1 MRKYYADITKGL
13 TAAAQQNHRR
23 EVGDPAGEAATL
35 SNMALLFCPDGKS
48 AGGCWPHNIFPG
60 ILALRPHNF
69 SGDCNG
75 KATEFAI

>member
-35 SNMALLFCPDGKS
+35 SNMALLS
-48 AGGCWPHNIFPG
+48 ARMERVPEAIGRTIFFPG
-60 ILALRPHNF
+60 ILALRPHNI
-69 SGDCNG
+69 SEDCNG

>member
-35 SNMALLFCPDGKS
+35 SNMALLS
-48 AGGCWPHNIFPG
+48 ARMERVPEAIGRTIFFPG
-60 ILALRPHNF
+60 YTESVKSDTF
-69 SGDCNG
+69 SFSAEKLG
-75 KATEFAI
+75 